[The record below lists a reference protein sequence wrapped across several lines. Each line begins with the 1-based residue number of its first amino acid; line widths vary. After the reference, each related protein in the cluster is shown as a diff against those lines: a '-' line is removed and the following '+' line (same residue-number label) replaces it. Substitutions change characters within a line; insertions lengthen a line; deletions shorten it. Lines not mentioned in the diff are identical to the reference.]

1 MYLSVQKI
9 IHYFMCK
16 LLSQMASVP
25 NYGPEITG
33 NQCEVRKCEISHQ

>member
-1 MYLSVQKI
+1 MYKTFITKGIRL
-9 IHYFMCK
+9 
-16 LLSQMASVP
+16 P